1 MTDAAP
7 AVPQAPLQGRYS
19 AAEDGQIFWQDNASN
34 PLPGVAVGHL
44 QKGAAMLAPQA
55 SADGHAQAQ
64 EWLDI
69 HVRSVLEPLFILKQ
83 EEGEG
88 ALSGVARDIGA
99 RLFDHLGVMHRS
111 DLEDLI
117 AGLDADMRKA
127 LRAKGVR
134 LGPVLVFLPALV
146 KPAAIRMRAM
156 LWALWNGKSLPVA
169 KPADGRVSE
178 VVDAAQVDRHF
189 YRMIGY
195 PVFGPRAI
203 RIDMLDRVV
212 TDIYDTAQQG
222 VFEAKHKYAEWLGCG
237 LEDLHAVLESMGHR
251 KMKGEAV
258 VTPTPEMPAAPE
270 GETAPVIEDA
280 AAIEVPAAETDV
292 TLPAAPESI
301 QAIAPKAAPAVVKFM
316 LKRGK
321 MSDRPAPRNNKPQH
335 KKPERAAAPVQTDA
349 PTKTERPEKLA
360 DKQGD
365 KHRRFEKFTPKK
377 AYDPNRPNPK
387 REGDAKRHDPRDK
400 GEDDRSRKPKFGGDK
415 DRDREARVYT
425 FEGKKDAADDSNNPF
440 AILKNL
446 QK

>member
-1 MTDAAP
+1 
-7 AVPQAPLQGRYS
+7 
-19 AAEDGQIFWQDNASN
+19 
-34 PLPGVAVGHL
+34 
-44 QKGAAMLAPQA
+44 MLAPQA
-55 SADGHAQAQ
+55 STDGHAQAQ

-88 ALSGVARDIGA
+88 ALTGVARDIGA

-127 LRAKGVR
+127 LRSKGVR

-156 LWALWNGKSLPVA
+156 LWALWNGKALPVA

-251 KMKGEAV
+251 KMKADAAV
-258 VTPTPEMPAAPE
+258 VAAPDAATEAAAVPE
-270 GETAPVIEDA
+270 GDTAPAVDVPATEDA
-280 AAIEVPAAETDV
+280 AAPVVAMPAPVVAVDGAA
-292 TLPAAPESI
+292 LPAAPESV

-335 KKPERAAAPVQTDA
+335 KKPERASAPAQTDA
-349 PTKTERPEKLA
+349 PAKTERS

-365 KHRRFEKFTPKK
+365 KHERFEKFTPKK
-377 AYDPNRPNPK
+377 AYDPNRPNPSGKGGPK
-387 REGDAKRHDPRDK
+387 REGDAKRNDPRGK
-400 GEDDRSRKPKFGGDK
+400 GDDERPRKPKFGGDK